1 VDFALNA
8 KNAYG
13 GYSGLQPF
21 TASFEN
27 GVLTDAHAVSL
38 GPDLNARYLSMTEGC
53 RRIPDAEI
61 QQLLQAA
68 P

>member
-1 VDFALNA
+1 M
-8 KNAYG
+8 
-13 GYSGLQPF
+13 QPF
-21 TASFEN
+21 SATFEN

-38 GPDLNARYLSMTEGC
+38 GPELNAKYLSMTEGC

-61 QQLLQAA
+61 QQMLQQT